1 MKTTHLLFAATA
13 ALLLALSAAAQ
24 PKETFCNPLDI
35 VIGQERAYRGGE
47 PVVLIF
53 EDDYFLFVSPRK
65 G

>member
-13 ALLLALSAAAQ
+13 AFLLALSAAAQ

-35 VIGQERAYRGGE
+35 IIGQERAYRGGE

-53 EDDYFLFVSPRK
+53 EDD
-65 G
+65 